1 MKKGLASRETSPQF
15 GVYMLQLKEHVVIRG
30 NKYTNAILRAVQ
42 IVYAHHSTDKL
53 EVITSGNDSKHGTKS
68 YHYKDRALD
77 IRFWNIPAD
86 KREQVATEIRAELP
100 VYYDVVVEADH
111 YHIEADEVKEQ
122 KHGS

>member
-1 MKKGLASRETSPQF
+1 
-15 GVYMLQLKEHVVIRG
+15 MLQLKEHVAIHG

-42 IVYAHHSTDKL
+42 TVYARCTTDNL
-53 EVITSGNDSKHGTKS
+53 EVITSGNDGKHGTTS

-100 VYYDVVVEADH
+100 AYYDVVVEADH